1 MQHYELTPLLLM
13 REELQPKPSRSTTL
27 YVQQS
32 RTTIV
37 QSPLYNKAIQMFYSD
52 TPTYLPS
59 PRTPPLIARPQ
70 VLPTPPQTI
79 RRAGPSESRKL
90 EHLTLFNDASDYSD
104 ESSATPPLSILPVPK
119 AIDAEQRHVNPSYES
134 SATPPPFILPDPN
147 AIDAA
152 QQHANPYYQLDPDS
166 SDETDLSDETAA
178 EDPQHEI
185 EAEVIEI
192 DSNSDQETRTS
203 QVTVPFLIV
212 VWTMVCLH
220 S

>member
-59 PRTPPLIARPQ
+59 PRTPPLIGRPQ
-70 VLPTPPQTI
+70 GLPTPPQTVQ
-79 RRAGPSESRKL
+79 RAGPSESRKL

-134 SATPPPFILPDPN
+134 SATPHPFILPDPN

-152 QQHANPYYQLDPDS
+152 QQHATANPYYQLDPDS
-166 SDETDLSDETAA
+166 SDETAA

>member
-13 REELQPKPSRSTTL
+13 RQELQPKPSRSATL
-27 YVQQS
+27 YVQQA

-37 QSPLYNKAIQMFYSD
+37 QSPFYNKAIQMFYSD
-52 TPTYLPS
+52 APTYLPS
-59 PRTPPLIARPQ
+59 PWTPPLIGHPQ
-70 VLPTPPQTI
+70 GLPTPPQTVQ
-79 RRAGPSESRKL
+79 RAGPSESRKL
-90 EHLTLFNDASDYSD
+90 EHLALFNDSDASDYSD
-104 ESSATPPLSILPVPK
+104 ESSATWSTPPLSILPIPN
-119 AIDAEQRHVNPSYES
+119 AIDAAQQHVNTSYES
-134 SATPPPFILPDPN
+134 SDTPPSFILPDTN

-166 SDETDLSDETAA
+166 SDETTA
-178 EDPQHEI
+178 EDPQLEI

-203 QVTVPFLIV
+203 QVTVPFLLV